1 MSRIL
6 LDSQKELILTLLK
19 LFFKIK
25 REGILEYF
33 QTPFMKS
40 VQLVPKLNK
49 EPIKFLNKRIKLWV
63 NTYDTYDD
71 NVKKSIKYIQIEFKN
86 ISNLLSIMIKLA
98 NRDGSAYV
106 N

>member
-49 EPIKFLNKRIKLWV
+49 EPMKFLNKRIKLWV
-63 NTYDTYDD
+63 NTYDIYDD

-106 N
+106 S